1 MRLKDFKDDIKGQ
14 IVRDSIFSQLGHS
27 SVSKIK
33 NLLTFCDD
41 ENYVDVILNNNNI
54 NCVITT
60 SNLANNFNM
69 KNLGLIISK
78 DPRLDFFSIHNKTS
92 IKIKR
97 KKTEI
102 GFNFKK
108 GSNCQIASNNVVIG
122 NNCYFEDGVIIH
134 ENVEIGDDVI
144 IEDL

>member
-92 IKIKR
+92 IKIKE
-97 KKTEI
+97 K
-102 GFNFKK
+102 N
-108 GSNCQIASNNVVIG
+108 
-122 NNCYFEDGVIIH
+122 
-134 ENVEIGDDVI
+134 
-144 IEDL
+144 